1 MILDTNYLIAL
12 RDNDEH
18 AITKSTEL
26 ESTGLPLRLPSI
38 VIWEIYFGVGA
49 GTETIPNQRAY
60 EKLIANKPVAP
71 LDGNLARRAGIL
83 MGTHRASNTKPNLDP
98 GDSIVAATGLKYSEP
113 VVTDDSDFKSVDGLR
128 VESYTDS

>member
-12 RDNDEH
+12 RDNDG
-18 AITKSTEL
+18 AATAKSATL

-38 VIWEIYFGVGA
+38 VIWELYFGIGA

-60 EKLIANKPVAP
+60 EKLIVNKPVAP

-83 MGTHRASNTKPNLDP
+83 MGTHRASNTKPALDP
-98 GDSIVAATGLKYSEP
+98 GDSIVAATGLKYNEP
-113 VVTDDSDFKSVDGLR
+113 VVTEDSDFESVDGLR

>member
-12 RDNDEH
+12 RDDDES
-18 AITKSTEL
+18 AEAKSGQL
-26 ESTGLPLRLPSI
+26 EATGLPLRLPSI
-38 VIWEIYFGVGA
+38 VIWELYFGVGA
-49 GTETIPNQRAY
+49 GTDTVSNQRAY

-98 GDSIVAATGLKYSEP
+98 GDSIVAATGLKYNEP
-113 VVTDDSDFKSVDGLR
+113 VVTDDNDFESVDGLR
-128 VESYTDS
+128 VESY

>member
-12 RDNDEH
+12 RDDDES
-18 AITKSTEL
+18 AEAKSSQL
-26 ESTGLPLRLPSI
+26 EATGLPLRLPSI
-38 VIWEIYFGVGA
+38 VIWELYFGVGA
-49 GTETIPNQRAY
+49 GMDTVSNQRAY

-98 GDSIVAATGLKYSEP
+98 GDSIVAATGLKYNEP
-113 VVTDDSDFKSVDGLR
+113 VVTDDNDFESVDGLR
-128 VESYTDS
+128 VESY